1 MAEVMQ
7 YSFVAGEL
15 SPLIYGRVDL
25 AKYPSALQKCRNFLV
40 LPQGAVVNRPGSRFI
55 VETKN
60 SGKVRL
66 IPFSFNVDQTYVLE
80 LGDHYGRIVTNGSQ
94 LLDGGSPV
102 EFSTPYGVGGL
113 DQITYVQSA
122 DILTLCHPNHPPRQ
136 IRREGALNWTS
147 QELALSNDCFQ
158 DPNTNESDRMWV
170 TGTTDAITIK
180 SNFDA
185 FTSDMIGHQ
194 VRIDQIENGAVQA
207 WTSFCH
213 VDIGQQLF
221 SDENTYVVE
230 SKPSNDALS
239 GNIQPTFTYGTGWD
253 GPGKYNPAYD
263 RDIGVKLRYLHSG
276 YGIAEI
282 TGVQNARS
290 ALAVVIKRFPD
301 TVVDDG
307 GGATQTWNY
316 TIAPNP
322 DGSQNSRSTFG
333 VGGAGSTDRTRFSVE
348 VDKWDDN
355 VGAYVTSTLPT
366 SDISVTGST
375 LTVDPPITT
384 GTQSDGNGGT
394 VQVDTY
400 VTITFT
406 KITGTSYKWYLP
418 AWTDSQGYPRAVSY
432 FQERFVFGGSDTFPD
447 RVWMTE
453 SGIYNSFLV
462 SNPSIDSDSIA
473 LRIAA
478 RQVNVIRHI
487 LPLSGLIAM
496 TSGSEFLIGS
506 ENDAITPS
514 SVFAKAQSYRGCG
527 SPPPIVV
534 GAVGIYVQGDESK
547 VRSLAYS
554 FESDVYTGDD
564 LTVLAEHL
572 FDGREIVSWSYAQ
585 APYSMVWAVL
595 DDGRLLSLTFLPEQ
609 QVIAWAQHDT
619 DGAYESVCCIREGTV
634 DVAYVSV
641 RRRINGS
648 TKRYI
653 ERIGD
658 RRFEDVLDA
667 FFVDSGLT
675 YDGKQSST
683 LTPNT
688 SNNTEWTT
696 DGWISFSASSNVF
709 NNSMVGRC
717 IRINGN
723 DGEFA
728 QFEINTVESGNTV
741 HATPL
746 RYVPESCRRAT
757 SNWEI
762 QAKTLSGLGHLE
774 GKTVSVLAD
783 GNAVGQYT
791 VNNGSIT
798 LHNYFGVVHVGL
810 PITAQI
816 ETLPFNSAQQMI
828 RTKRKQITKV
838 SLLVKD
844 SRGIETGRSYSDLTY
859 YQTEYA
865 QHKERARLD
874 GWANPITPITGKID
888 VNLAGS
894 WDDDGTVVVQQKE
907 PLPATI
913 LAVIPEVSVGG

>member
-15 SPLIYGRVDL
+15 SPLLYGRVDL
-25 AKYPSALQKCRNFLV
+25 AKYPSALKKCRNFLV
-40 LPQGAVVNRPGSRFI
+40 LPQGAAVNRPGSRFI

-60 SGKVRL
+60 SGQVRL
-66 IPFSFNVDQTYVLE
+66 IPFSFNVSQTYVLE
-80 LGDHYGRIVTNGSQ
+80 MGFNYCRIVTNGAQ

-102 EFSTPYGVGGL
+102 EFATPYGIQDL
-113 DQITYVQSA
+113 NEITFVQSA
-122 DILTLCHPNHPPRQ
+122 DILTLCHPDHAPRQ
-136 IRREGALNWTS
+136 IRREGAMSWSLS
-147 QELALSNDCFQ
+147 ELSLSNDCFQ
-158 DPNTNESDRMWV
+158 DPNTNQAARMWV
-170 TGTTDAITIK
+170 TAPTGTVTVKT
-180 SNFDA
+180 NFDA
-185 FTSDMIGHQ
+185 FTIDMIGHQ
-194 VRIDQIENGAVQA
+194 IRIDQIDNGDINA
-207 WTSFCH
+207 WTSFCE
-213 VDIGQQLF
+213 VDVGQLLT
-221 SDENTYVVE
+221 SDINTYEVIH
-230 SKPSNDALS
+230 KQDGALT

-253 GPGKYNPAYD
+253 GPNRFNPAYGEVV
-263 RDIGVKLRYLHSG
+263 GVQLEYLHSG
-276 YGIAEI
+276 YGIALI
-282 TGVQNARS
+282 TGITDSRTAT
-290 ALAVVIKRFPD
+290 ATVISRFPE
-301 TVVDDG
+301 TVVDAGSGNTRTWEHTVEPTSG
-307 GGATQTWNY
+307 GGQ
-316 TIAPNP
+316 
-322 DGSQNSRSTFG
+322 GSQSNFSIS
-333 VGGAGSTDRTRFSVE
+333 GADSADPERFSVQ
-348 VDKWDDN
+348 VRQWDDDA
-355 VGAYVTSTLPT
+355 GDYVSTVLGTSEYT
-366 SDISVTGST
+366 ISGST
-375 LTVDPPITT
+375 LTTSSPVLT
-384 GTQSDGNGGT
+384 GAQSDGSGGT
-394 VQVDTY
+394 IQVDTF
-400 VTITFT
+400 VTITQRV
-406 KITGTSYKWYLP
+406 ITGTSYKWYLP
-418 AWTDSQGYPRAVSY
+418 AWTDGQGYPRAVSY

-462 SNPSIDSDSIA
+462 SNPSIDSDAIA

-487 LPLSGLIAM
+487 LPLNGLIAM

-506 ENDAITPS
+506 ENEALTPS

-527 SPPPIVV
+527 TPAPIVV
-534 GAVGIYVQGDESK
+534 GTVGIYIQGDQSK

-572 FDGREIVSWSYAQ
+572 FDGRRVVSWDYSQ
-585 APYSMVWAVL
+585 SPYSMVWAVL
-595 DDGRLLSLTFLPEQ
+595 DDGRLLSMTFMPEQ

-619 DGAYESVCCIREGTV
+619 DGTYESVCCVREGTI

-641 RRRINGS
+641 RRTVEGQ

-658 RRFEDVLDA
+658 RRFDDIRDA

-675 YDGKQSST
+675 YDGRKST
-683 LTPNT
+683 RIDVDPG
-688 SNNTEWTT
+688 EDPDW
-696 DGWISFSASSNVF
+696 SAGSYVAIRADRDMF
-709 NNSMVGRC
+709 DESMVGRY
-717 IRINGN
+717 IRITGH
-723 DGEFA
+723 DGQFA
-728 QFEINTVESGNTV
+728 QLEIYNYLDPTLVYT
-741 HATPL
+741 HAV
-746 RYVPESCRRAT
+746 RVVPESCRVT
-757 SNWEI
+757 YSYDWEI
-762 QAKTLSGLGHLE
+762 QAKTLSGLEHLE

-783 GNAVGQYT
+783 GNAVGSYI
-791 VNNGSIT
+791 VEDGSVT
-798 LHNYFGVVHVGL
+798 LHNYYGVVHVGL

-859 YQTEYA
+859 YQTEFA

-913 LAVIPEVSVGG
+913 LAIIPEVSVGG